1 MTRTAI
7 TGTSGMKVM
16 RAASTGT
23 LAKTVAANDSGI
35 SRPMNA
41 WRNGMARV

>member
-1 MTRTAI
+1 MTSTAS
-7 TGTSGMKVM
+7 TGTSGMKVI

-23 LAKTVAANDSGI
+23 LANSVVANDSGI
-35 SRPMNA
+35 SSPMNA